1 MSSIEAAEA
10 AKVNGFQKQVL
21 PLPVV
26 EIELLLLY
34 NYYCNNFSAF
44 RRYACFRNTSKN
56 ASWKKGVGLKIFD
69 DDSEL
74 VGGVI
79 KAD

>member
-1 MSSIEAAEA
+1 MSSVEAAEA

-26 EIELLLLY
+26 EMELLLFY

-44 RRYACFRNTSKN
+44 GRYACFRNTSKN
-56 ASWKKGVGLKIFD
+56 DRDFSKKLAKVHHNFGVPQF
-69 DDSEL
+69 
-74 VGGVI
+74 
-79 KAD
+79 